1 MDQRIISP
9 ILGLPFHALFRS
21 RRPTHAPAG
30 RNAHQRNTGQRDPPD
45 AGLLRSSRLGIVQ
58 EDPGGTKQSATG
70 NRLPASVR
78 RDRSCQ
84 GTCPIPLPA
93 TGAPPDLRGFLPGGY
108 NELRRLSVPQNDCQT
123 RVTTRPFLLR
133 KAYVSVPLCA
143 KLDTPAHMWVR
154 AGTGQKVAN

>member
-1 MDQRIISP
+1 P
-9 ILGLPFHALFRS
+9 VLGLPFHALFRS

-58 EDPGGTKQSATG
+58 EDPGRTKQSATG

-93 TGAPPDLRGFLPGGY
+93 TGAPPDLRGFLSGVKRTRGSSRRASFQAHVIPVPRCGLRSDYPAVVAVDQTSVGVT
-108 NELRRLSVPQNDCQT
+108 ELPDSDEIFVQI
-123 RVTTRPFLLR
+123 
-133 KAYVSVPLCA
+133 
-143 KLDTPAHMWVR
+143 
-154 AGTGQKVAN
+154 